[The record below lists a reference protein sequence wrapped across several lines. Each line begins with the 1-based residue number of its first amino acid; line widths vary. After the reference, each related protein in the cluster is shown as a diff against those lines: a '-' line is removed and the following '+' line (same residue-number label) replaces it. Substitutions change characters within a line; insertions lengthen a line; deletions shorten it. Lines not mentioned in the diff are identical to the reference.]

1 MERKQ
6 SRRTSFKSLPPAP
19 RLRFW
24 MYFSTQVDVLN
35 SRTSFY
41 PFATQ
46 LSRFPHPPRIPWI
59 WNWLMTTKVVHRR
72 TSSLVTLNEWVFVCS
87 CLSQQEITYH
97 RLKPLCLATFFARE
111 LCTFLIE
118 PIFVSVTL
126 NLEFALWSRYRTSLI
141 SFKEQ
146 FFIYWRALF
155 STRAARAISKQEMK
169 KSKIVISAF
178 LPSFSKTELKSA

>member
-97 RLKPLCLATFFARE
+97 RLKPLCLATFFCARAMHFFDWADICE
-111 LCTFLIE
+111 CHAKPGICTL
-118 PIFVSVTL
+118 VTL
-126 NLEFALWSRYRTSLI
+126 SNLSH
-141 SFKEQ
+141 
-146 FFIYWRALF
+146 FFQGAILYILEGTLFYPRRARHF
-155 STRAARAISKQEMK
+155 
-169 KSKIVISAF
+169 
-178 LPSFSKTELKSA
+178 